1 MTIQKFFALDKKRV
15 LELLFSVSVVPLLF
29 LCGVVLIPIFSADP
43 PPTKSEILQQ
53 AMGQAMFN
61 SDMRMLGF
69 SGLVLPPPGRDGR
82 IHLSPEARAK
92 AQADYQRLL
101 NLLTS
106 ELIQPDPTQP
116 IKGEAK

>member
-1 MTIQKFFALDKKRV
+1 MTIQKFFAPDKKRM

-29 LCGVVLIPIFSADP
+29 LLGVVLIPIFSADP

-53 AMGQAMFN
+53 AQALAMFN
-61 SDMRMLGF
+61 SDMRLLGF
-69 SGLVLPPPGRDGR
+69 SGLVLPPPGADGR
-82 IHLSPEARAK
+82 IHLSPDARAK

-106 ELIQPDPTQP
+106 ELMQPDPTP
-116 IKGEAK
+116 PTKGETK